1 MTTIPPIR
9 PLEIL
14 LVEDNPVDIR
24 MTQEAFKEAKLLSN
38 LNVVTDGTAAVE
50 FLRKKGQYRGAARPD
65 LILLDLNLPHKDGR
79 EILKEIK
86 SDAALKTIPVVV
98 LTTSDDVEDVKSA
111 YADMANCYIAK
122 PIEFDEFMAVIKRI
136 GDFWLSFVKLPNT

>member
-1 MTTIPPIR
+1 MTTIPPIK

-14 LVEDNPVDIR
+14 HVEDNPVDIR

-38 LNVVTDGTAAVE
+38 LTVVTDGTAAVE

-65 LILLDLNLPHKDGR
+65 LVLLDLDLPHKNGR

-86 SDAALKTIPVVV
+86 SDDAP
-98 LTTSDDVEDVKSA
+98 
-111 YADMANCYIAK
+111 
-122 PIEFDEFMAVIKRI
+122 
-136 GDFWLSFVKLPNT
+136 